1 MLSDSAVLW
10 LFLGSTPV
18 RTIFHVFTEQYVTSV
33 LLKTFRSLQAPA
45 LVNFVND
52 DSVVSDVTQQKVT
65 ILQVADGF

>member
-45 LVNFVND
+45 LHRLFTLHRTGYD
-52 DSVVSDVTQQKVT
+52 ECETQKFCGV
-65 ILQVADGF
+65 L